1 MGIGTVTQRIS
12 GYEETDNRVDEQ
24 VVTAGT
30 NQEERE
36 SYQAVIDL
44 KRSDIPDIDLFNF
57 EEVEEREVK
66 PKTQPRQS
74 KEAKSSAKIEEL
86 ASRVEL
92 ISQKGIGF
100 VAMARPDLAQPVA
113 ENLPSILDVVAVNHD
128 EAMALA
134 EFQQAWFPVKKLTKK
149 QRERLEK
156 MTALFGLGTVLSLKI
171 MAIRQ
176 LLEIKKQVQGGISHV
191 G

>member
-1 MGIGTVTQRIS
+1 MGIGTATERIS
-12 GYEETDNRVDEQ
+12 GDEEANSRFDQSTISTGTDE
-24 VVTAGT
+24 
-30 NQEERE
+30 EERE
-36 SYQAVIDL
+36 SFETVIDL

-66 PKTQPRQS
+66 PKTSTSQS
-74 KEAKSSAKIEEL
+74 KQAKSSAKIEEL
-86 ASRVEL
+86 ASRIEL

-100 VAMARPDLAQPVA
+100 VAMARPDLSRPVA

-176 LLEIKKQVQGGISHV
+176 LLEIKKQVQGGVSHV

>member
-1 MGIGTVTQRIS
+1 MGIGTATERIS
-12 GYEETDNRVDEQ
+12 GDEEANSRFDQSTISTGTDE
-24 VVTAGT
+24 
-30 NQEERE
+30 EERE
-36 SYQAVIDL
+36 SFETVIDL

-176 LLEIKKQVQGGISHV
+176 LLEIKKQVQGGISNV

>member
-1 MGIGTVTQRIS
+1 MGSGTATERIS
-12 GYEETDNRVDEQ
+12 GDEEANSRFDQSTISTGTDE
-24 VVTAGT
+24 
-30 NQEERE
+30 EERE
-36 SYQAVIDL
+36 SFETVIDL

-176 LLEIKKQVQGGISHV
+176 LLEIKKQVQGGISNV